1 MVVHAILH
9 PMRPNVFWKLKNLT
23 AHYKAHNTKI
33 SGHVRTALTVDELVQ
48 QLKDA
53 QFTPNDWIIE
63 YSTVIYL
70 ERGLFGAP
78 MWIRLR
84 CGFGLGLLV
93 SRLEWI
99 YG

>member
-1 MVVHAILH
+1 MVCPTTQEYGVYGSFRSLSGQLPEPELNTVSNALHYEAIDSH
-9 PMRPNVFWKLKNLT
+9 
-23 AHYKAHNTKI
+23 
-33 SGHVRTALTVDELVQ
+33 
-48 QLKDA
+48 DA
-53 QFTPNDWIIE
+53 FK
-63 YSTVIYL
+63 SVIYL

-93 SRLEWI
+93 GGLEWI